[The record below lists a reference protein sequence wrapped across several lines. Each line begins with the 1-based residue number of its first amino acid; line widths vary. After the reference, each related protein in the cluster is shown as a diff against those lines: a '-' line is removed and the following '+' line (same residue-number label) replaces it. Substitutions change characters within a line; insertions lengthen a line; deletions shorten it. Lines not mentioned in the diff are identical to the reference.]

1 MPSAGGRLL
10 PYRLSGRVVWPLPA
24 HLYNAL
30 LQMKDSHLW
39 RNPFNSFEEGWCGL
53 GRNRRK
59 LETLVF
65 FLEGEEATPHMRK
78 PRLSLSSFQW
88 ERAWDWDLVI
98 SIQRSLS
105 VYQIIHKTR
114 DGASSSGKVYLEE
127 AFLFFVSGGYFC
139 CLPPHLGE
147 INSIGN
153 RKLMLNISNLCLK
166 YNSKSFPSIPRSQ
179 LSLQKKPPLKVYC
192 GLFQKHHMHLPSD
205 TDSIAF

>member
-24 HLYNAL
+24 HLYNVL

-39 RNPFNSFEEGWCGL
+39 RNPFNFFEEGWCGL

-65 FLEGEEATPHMRK
+65 FLEGEVATPHMRNL
-78 PRLSLSSFQW
+78 RLSLSSFQW

-98 SIQRSLS
+98 RIQRSLS

-114 DGASSSGKVYLEE
+114 NGASSSWKSLLGRSFFIFCFGWL
-127 AFLFFVSGGYFC
+127 FLLLATPLGGNKQYRD
-139 CLPPHLGE
+139 
-147 INSIGN
+147 